1 MLAAMSQED
10 FKRAGV
16 VYPIPVLNQQEV
28 NQILSGLFS
37 YVSRMKAS
45 WERLAGCHAF

>member
-1 MLAAMSQED
+1 MLADMSQED

-37 YVSRMKAS
+37 YVSKVKAS
-45 WERLAGCHAF
+45 GKGMEGKGR